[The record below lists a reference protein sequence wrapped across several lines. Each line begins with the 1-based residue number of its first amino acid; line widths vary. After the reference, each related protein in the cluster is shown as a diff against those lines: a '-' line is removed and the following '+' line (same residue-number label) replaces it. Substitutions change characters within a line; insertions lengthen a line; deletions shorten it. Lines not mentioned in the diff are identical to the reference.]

1 MEYCSAIKRN
11 QYATIRINLKYSTL
25 SERSQSE
32 RSTFHIYY
40 MILFTGHSGKGKTTG
55 TKNKS
60 VVSRACSEKRVGQQR
75 NKEDIFYGWY
85 SYLMGLPGGSV
96 LINLPASAED
106 AGSISGLGRSPGKGN
121 ANLL

>member
-1 MEYCSAIKRN
+1 
-11 QYATIRINLKYSTL
+11 
-25 SERSQSE
+25 
-32 RSTFHIYY
+32 
-40 MILFTGHSGKGKTTG
+40 MILFIGHSGKGETTG

-75 NKEDIFYGWY
+75 NKEDIFHGWY
-85 SYLMGLPGGSV
+85 SCLMGLPGGSV
-96 LINLPASAED
+96 MKNPPASAED

>member
-1 MEYCSAIKRN
+1 MTSFSLNCLCQSP
-11 QYATIRINLKYSTL
+11 TSKYS
-25 SERSQSE
+25 
-32 RSTFHIYY
+32 HIGAMNLVYY